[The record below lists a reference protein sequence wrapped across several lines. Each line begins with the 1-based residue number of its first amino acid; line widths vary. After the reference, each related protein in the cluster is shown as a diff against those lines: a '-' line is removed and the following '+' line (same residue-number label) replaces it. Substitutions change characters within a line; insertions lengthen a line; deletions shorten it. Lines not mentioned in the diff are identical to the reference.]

1 MNDAVKESGIDEGE
15 ANGRHDRSLLPLVVS
30 RLCFRA
36 GGRNIIDDVSFRLD
50 GGSRTVILGPN
61 GAGKSVLLRLC
72 HGLLKPTSGEISW
85 GGQPTA
91 VAAGRQG
98 MVFQR
103 PVLLR
108 RTVAENVAHVLAV
121 RGVPRRERDVR
132 VAAALDQAGLTDL
145 ASRPARTLSG
155 GEQQRLTI
163 ARACVA
169 QPQVLLL
176 DEPSSSL
183 DPAAARAVEALI
195 GEVDHAGARIL
206 MTTHD
211 IAQARRLA
219 EEVLFIH
226 KGKLLEHARADEF
239 FAGPRH
245 PAAARFIEGELI
257 D

>member
-1 MNDAVKESGIDEGE
+1 MADAAG
-15 ANGRHDRSLLPLVVS
+15 NGVGGCPLLPLVVDD
-30 RLCFRA
+30 LCFAAA
-36 GGRNIIDDVSFRLD
+36 GKLILDRISFTLE

-72 HGLLKPTSGEISW
+72 HGLLRPSSGSISW
-85 GGQPTA
+85 GGLTPS
-91 VAAGRQG
+91 AAASRQG

-108 RTVAENVAHVLAV
+108 RSVADNIAHVLAV
-121 RGVPRRERDVR
+121 KGVSAPDRAPR
-132 VAAALDQAGLTDL
+132 VADALERAGLGQL
-145 ASRPARTLSG
+145 AHRPARTLSG

-163 ARACVA
+163 ARACVTE
-169 QPQVLLL
+169 PRVLLL

-195 GEVDHAGARIL
+195 LEVGTGGTRII

-219 EEVLFIH
+219 EDVIFIH
-226 KGKLLEHARADEF
+226 QGRLLEHSPAEAF
-239 FAGPRH
+239 FAGPEDA
-245 PAAARFIEGELI
+245 AAARFIQGELI